1 MWLTVLCKVAP
12 LGLLNAWL
20 LLPKPANSPSQKP
33 LILINKPSGERK
45 NKLPSAIVLLSI
57 ASGTEKGVLKHLRT
71 LEGIS
76 EAYIVQNIFDIMV
89 KVKAETFEKLCQVIS
104 KIKAFSQNPL
114 DNVTMLIV
122 EGSAST
128 Y

>member
-20 LLPKPANSPSQKP
+20 FSPKPANSPSQKP

-45 NKLPSAIVLLSI
+45 SKLPSAIVLLSI
-57 ASGTEKGVLKHLRT
+57 ASGTEKAVLKHLRT

-76 EAYIVQNIFDIMV
+76 EAYIVQNAYDIIV
-89 KVKAETFEKLCQVIS
+89 KAKAETFEKLGQVIS

-114 DNVTMLIV
+114 GNVTMLIV

-128 Y
+128 